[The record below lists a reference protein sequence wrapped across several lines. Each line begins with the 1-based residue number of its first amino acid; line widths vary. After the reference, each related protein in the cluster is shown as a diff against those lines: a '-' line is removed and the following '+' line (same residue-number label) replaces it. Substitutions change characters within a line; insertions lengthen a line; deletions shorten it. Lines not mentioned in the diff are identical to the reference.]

1 MVKNKSLC
9 IVPLLIALL
18 ASGCSSWFT
27 TDQEDYG
34 INLYD
39 EIIESELPWKDFAT
53 SVEGRD
59 IYMLE
64 LGQGDS
70 TTIIFGGFHG
80 NEMAGVELV
89 YRFAEYLFLYE
100 RNTLNCRVVIIPVL
114 NPDGLVQ
121 AKRGNANNVDVN
133 RNFPTENWDPGYR
146 NGRNRNGSSPAS
158 EPETQVVIGL
168 LEKYSPQRI
177 LTVHT
182 QLEVVN
188 YDGPATALAEK
199 MAIFNN
205 YPVSSDIGY
214 ATPGSFGTYAGKER
228 MIPTVTLELSGGSCK
243 DIWLANRLSLMM
255 AVEY

>member
-1 MVKNKSLC
+1 MRILQK
-9 IVPLLIALL
+9 IMHPAILLFIPILFF

-27 TDQEDYG
+27 TDQEEYG

-39 EIIESELPWKDFAT
+39 EITESKIPWIDFAT

-64 LGQGDS
+64 FGKGDS

-80 NEMAGVELV
+80 DEMPGVELV
-89 YRFAEYLFLYE
+89 HRFAEYLFLYE
-100 RNTLNCRVVIIPVL
+100 RNSLNCRVVIIPVL

-146 NGRNRNGSSPAS
+146 NGRNRYGSSPAS
-158 EPETQVVIGL
+158 EPETQAVIRL
-168 LEKYSPQRI
+168 LEQYNPQRI
-177 LTVHT
+177 VTIHT
-182 QLEVVN
+182 PLEVVN
-188 YDGPATALAEK
+188 FDGPALKIAEE
-199 MAIFNN
+199 MASFNG

-214 ATPGSFGTYAGKER
+214 ATPGSFGTYAGKDR
-228 MIPTVTLELSGGSCK
+228 KIPTITLELPNSSFE
-243 DIWLANRLSLMM
+243 DICDANRLSLL
-255 AVEY
+255 